1 MDKNKCPKMKSQFTF
16 WKRFRDRLNTIWKL
30 LKDGGLQNNIF
41 RNYLKK
47 FPLKH
52 KPVVVF

>member
-41 RNYLKK
+41 RNYLKTGVSK
-47 FPLKH
+47 IIYSETT
-52 KPVVVF
+52 